1 MHRSLATLS
10 RYRAPIRF
18 AHPLESCE
26 LGRDTRFTDGV
37 PPVRRQSLDGDGVLT
52 LSERLFKILNMRSME
67 SSDDRTT
74 SARIRDAAI
83 RCFATHGVAA
93 TSVRAI
99 AAEAGVSAGLVIHH
113 FGSKDQLRIA
123 CDEYVAALI
132 REVKGSAMAAGAGLD
147 PLAAMRSFSGGP
159 PMARYL
165 AKTLVDGS
173 PHVADLVE
181 EMVNDAVGYIAT
193 GVKAG
198 LLTPSDHPKER
209 AAILTLWMLGA
220 LVLHEHLERL
230 IGFDITGDFTEDPEG
245 SGSGYFGA
253 VTEILGGIFTD
264 TTKELMGEAF
274 SNASVEEKADTE
286 ELA

>member
-1 MHRSLATLS
+1 
-10 RYRAPIRF
+10 
-18 AHPLESCE
+18 
-26 LGRDTRFTDGV
+26 
-37 PPVRRQSLDGDGVLT
+37 
-52 LSERLFKILNMRSME
+52 MRSIDT
-67 SSDDRTT
+67 STDRTT
-74 SARIRDAAI
+74 TARIRDAAI
-83 RCFATHGVAA
+83 RCFATDGVAA

-113 FGSKDQLRIA
+113 FGSKDELRIA
-123 CDEYVAALI
+123 CDEYVAGLI

-159 PMARYL
+159 PLARYL

-173 PHVADLVE
+173 PHVADLVD

-193 GVKAG
+193 GVNAG

-220 LVLHEHLERL
+220 LVLHDHLERL
-230 IGFDITGDFTEDPEG
+230 IGFDITGDLAEHPEE
-245 SGSGYFGA
+245 SGNAYFGPVA
-253 VTEILGGIFTD
+253 EILGGFFTD
-264 TTKELMGEAF
+264 TTKELIGEAF
-274 SNASVEEKADTE
+274 PDAPGLTEADIE